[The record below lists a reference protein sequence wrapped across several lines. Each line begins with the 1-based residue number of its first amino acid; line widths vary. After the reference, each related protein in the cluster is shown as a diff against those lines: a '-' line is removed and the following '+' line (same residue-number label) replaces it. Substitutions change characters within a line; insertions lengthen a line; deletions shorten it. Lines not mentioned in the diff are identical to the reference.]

1 MADTENENPD
11 EEVGNDGT
19 EAPTENASE
28 SDDEVVTKGDQD
40 SGDSTP
46 LETDDDGN
54 IKGTNA
60 PWASLDVHNRRNF
73 LIGGGVAATAAAA
86 VAIPAVVN
94 RDKETPVAPTKVAAP
109 ASPPSEAAAES
120 ANFYGDR
127 PGGGITL
134 PDYYRPWAGIKNNN
148 MYIPGQEILPKHEM
162 RVSFLGS
169 TPWPPTHAQSGT
181 SILVELGNDT
191 PEPRRF
197 FFDLG
202 NGSVKNAIA
211 MQVPAALI
219 NDIFISH
226 LHSDHF
232 ADLPYYYPFRAFSGG
247 YKPLRVYGPSGR
259 TPELGIKHMIKHMK
273 EMMRWHEENFSA
285 CPVGDGLEIDVHEF
299 DWREENGIC
308 YDHEGVV
315 VRHWPRSHVK
325 DGASAFRLDWEDA
338 GLSFVWT
345 GDGRPDELTVRYGKG
360 ADVFVTEGMM
370 DTPMLSA
377 MKIGAP
383 PALWAY
389 VIDMYHTPY
398 YAVGYMFNEVQPRIA
413 CVCHYEGGAGP
424 QLMNEATA
432 EIRKNWDGLFM
443 FGGPDVQVINVTK
456 DRIWSREAMIPH
468 GPAPAAFDPRWLFPK
483 GERLPDSYTFPN
495 PPIERFEQQSQF
507 VRDREIDPHL
517 YYPEGLYRE
526 PAQKWP
532 GLTVNPRAML
542 KARGVDLGD
551 DE

>member
-1 MADTENENPD
+1 MADITDETPENEDSDGDHEITETDAGGDSQAEIDAGTESD
-11 EEVGNDGT
+11 EEP
-19 EAPTENASE
+19 APQAGPEGSAS
-28 SDDEVVTKGDQD
+28 TGR
-40 SGDSTP
+40 
-46 LETDDDGN
+46 
-54 IKGTNA
+54 A
-60 PWASLDVHNRRNF
+60 PWASLDLHNRRNF

-86 VAIPAVVN
+86 VAIPVVAN
-94 RDKETPVAPTKVAAP
+94 RKGAGAPDASEAPAAISQAAP
-109 ASPPSEAAAES
+109 QAVQDS
-120 ANFYGDR
+120 ANIYGDR

-134 PDYYRPWAGIKNNN
+134 PDYYRPWPGIKNNN
-148 MYIPGQEILPKHEM
+148 MYIPGQEILPKNEM

-169 TPWPPTHAQSGT
+169 TPWPPTQSQSGT
-181 SILVELGNDT
+181 SILVELGNGT
-191 PEPRRF
+191 AEPRRF

-308 YDHEGVV
+308 YDQDGVV

-325 DGASAFRLDWEDA
+325 DGASAYRLDWEEA

-345 GDGRPDELTVRYGKG
+345 GDGRPDVLTAKYGKG
-360 ADVFVTEGMM
+360 ADVFVSEGMM

-377 MKIGAP
+377 MKVGAP
-383 PALWAY
+383 PALWSY

-398 YAVGYMFNEVQPRIA
+398 YAAGYLFNEVQPRIA
-413 CVCHYEGGAGP
+413 CICHYEGGGP

-432 EIRKNWDGLFM
+432 EVRRNWDGLFM

-456 DRIWSREAMIPH
+456 DRIWSREAMRPE
-468 GPAPAAFDPRWLFPK
+468 GAAPASFDPRWLFPK
-483 GERLPDSYTFPN
+483 GQRLPDSYTFPN
-495 PPIERFEQQSQF
+495 PPIERYEQQSQF
-507 VRDREIDPHL
+507 VRDYEIDPHL
-517 YYPEGLYRE
+517 YYPDGLHRE
-526 PAQKWP
+526 PEKKWP

>member
-1 MADTENENPD
+1 MADITDETPENGKSANGREDSDAEAAETTEDVSAAETAETAPD
-11 EEVGNDGT
+11 APAAESEEPAN
-19 EAPTENASE
+19 
-28 SDDEVVTKGDQD
+28 TKA
-40 SGDSTP
+40 
-46 LETDDDGN
+46 
-54 IKGTNA
+54 A
-60 PWASLDVHNRRNF
+60 PWASLDLHNRRKF
-73 LIGGGVAATAAAA
+73 LIGGGVAASAAAA
-86 VAIPAVVN
+86 VAIPVALN
-94 RDKETPVAPTKVAAP
+94 RKDGSELPVDAP
-109 ASPPSEAAAES
+109 APAPGASAADVTRES

-134 PDYYRPWAGIKNNN
+134 PDYYRPWPGIKNNN
-148 MYIPGQEILPKHEM
+148 MYIPGQEILPKNEM

-169 TPWPPTHAQSGT
+169 TPWPPTQSQSGT
-181 SILVELGNDT
+181 SILVELGNGT
-191 PEPRRF
+191 AEPRRF

-308 YDHEGVV
+308 YDQDGVV

-325 DGASAFRLDWEDA
+325 DGASAYRLDWEEA

-345 GDGRPDELTVRYGKG
+345 GDGRPDVLTAKYAKG

-377 MKIGAP
+377 MKVGAP

-398 YAVGYMFNEVQPRIA
+398 YAAGYLFNEIQPRIA
-413 CVCHYEGGAGP
+413 CICHYEGGGP

-432 EIRKNWDGLFM
+432 EVRRNWDGLFM

-456 DRIWSREAMIPH
+456 DRIWSREAMRPE
-468 GPAPAAFDPRWLFPK
+468 GAAPASFDPRWLFPK

-495 PPIERFEQQSQF
+495 PPIERYEQQSQF
-507 VRDREIDPHL
+507 VRDHEIDPHL
-517 YYPEGLYRE
+517 YYPEGLHRE
-526 PAQKWP
+526 PSQKWP

-542 KARGVDLGD
+542 KARGVELDD